1 METEV
6 TLIENTKIQKDINI
20 PDFTQK
26 WDDTNIVQLDLIESE
41 LEMSPIIDAQFVEDY
56 FMLERLVDNDEAQIN
71 NFKKI
76 LQRFAETHNTGSF
89 KSNGMQLTYTQ
100 ATTTTTIDT
109 TKLKATYPD
118 IAAECSRTSA
128 RKASISLKECDK

>member
-56 FMLERLVDNDEAQIN
+56 FMLERLVDNAEAQIN
-71 NFKKI
+71 NF
-76 LQRFAETHNTGSF
+76 THNTGSF